1 MGTRVVRI
9 QNIDMEDPR
18 GLRRMVDPAGSAVM
32 VAISGTVLAAT
43 ILVATLSAGGGGRSL
58 SVAQR
63 PDPAPPPTWAA
74 PGDMGGPA
82 TP

>member
-9 QNIDMEDPR
+9 QETDREDPR
-18 GLRRMVDPAGSAVM
+18 GLRGIVDPAGTALM

-43 ILVATLSAGGGGRSL
+43 LMVASMSAGGGSRIL

-63 PDPAPPPTWAA
+63 PEPAPPPTWVA
-74 PGDMGGPA
+74 PGGGGGPVS
-82 TP
+82 P